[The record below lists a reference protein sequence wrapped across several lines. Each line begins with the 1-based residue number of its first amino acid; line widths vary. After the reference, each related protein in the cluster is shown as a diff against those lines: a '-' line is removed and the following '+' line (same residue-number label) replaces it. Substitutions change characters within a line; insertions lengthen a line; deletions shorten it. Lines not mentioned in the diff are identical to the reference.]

1 MSVVEINNRED
12 FIRALKANNIVVIEY
27 YDPDDTESTRFDR
40 VVKKLTKHADPR
52 ILFLKINISKNPELG
67 DGVNKLPCL
76 RVYYRGRI
84 IFEQK
89 GSFGKED
96 LDLYVLRRSI
106 RSVFHGFNISFK
118 I

>member
-1 MSVVEINNRED
+1 MSVIEINNRED
-12 FIRALKANNIVVIEY
+12 FIRALKANSIVVIEY
-27 YDPDDTESTRFDR
+27 YDPENEESTKFDK
-40 VVKKLTKHADPR
+40 VVKKLTKYADPR
-52 ILFLKINISKNPELG
+52 ILFLKININRNPELG
-67 DGVNKLPCL
+67 GGVKELPCL
-76 RVYYRGRI
+76 RVYYRGKI

-96 LDLYVLRRSI
+96 LDLHVLRRSI